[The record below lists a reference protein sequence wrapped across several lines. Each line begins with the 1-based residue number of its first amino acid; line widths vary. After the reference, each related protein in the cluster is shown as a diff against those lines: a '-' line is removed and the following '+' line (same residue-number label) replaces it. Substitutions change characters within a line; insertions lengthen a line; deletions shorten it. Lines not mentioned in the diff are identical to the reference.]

1 MRLLTPCVESSDKEM
16 AGSNPTAKM
25 KNTAKGSNA
34 SHTQTDELA
43 RYIKELKARA
53 KLEKVMKRL
62 EDIQKNANGNE
73 ARLPRKTRA
82 KQSKP
87 TNK

>member
-1 MRLLTPCVESSDKEM
+1 MRLLTLSAESSVREM
-16 AGSNPTAKM
+16 AGSKPTVTPDEDKLAK
-25 KNTAKGSNA
+25 
-34 SHTQTDELA
+34 
-43 RYIKELKARA
+43 YIRELKAKAR
-53 KLEKVMKRL
+53 LEKVMKRL
-62 EDIQKNANGNE
+62 EDIQKNANGE

>member
-1 MRLLTPCVESSDKEM
+1 MRLLTSSAESSVREM
-16 AGSNPTAKM
+16 AGSKPTVTPDEDKLAKY
-25 KNTAKGSNA
+25 
-34 SHTQTDELA
+34 L
-43 RYIKELKARA
+43 KELKAKAR
-53 KLEKVMKRL
+53 LEKVMKRL

-87 TNK
+87 KNK

>member
-1 MRLLTPCVESSDKEM
+1 MRLLTSCVESSDKEM
-16 AGSNPTAKM
+16 AGSKPTVTPDADKLAK
-25 KNTAKGSNA
+25 
-34 SHTQTDELA
+34 
-43 RYIKELKARA
+43 YIKELKAKAR
-53 KLEKVMKRL
+53 LEKVMKRL

-87 TNK
+87 KNK

>member
-1 MRLLTPCVESSDKEM
+1 VAVRGAAAKNIVVEQMKTKSTKPTVTPDADK
-16 AGSNPTAKM
+16 
-25 KNTAKGSNA
+25 
-34 SHTQTDELA
+34 LA
-43 RYIKELKARA
+43 RYIKELKSRA

>member
-1 MRLLTPCVESSDKEM
+1 MPRSSQGRGSKRRRCENIVVEQMKTKSTKPTVTPD
-16 AGSNPTAKM
+16 A
-25 KNTAKGSNA
+25 
-34 SHTQTDELA
+34 DRLA
-43 RYIKELKARA
+43 RYIKELKSRA

-87 TNK
+87 KNK

>member
-1 MRLLTPCVESSDKEM
+1 MPRSSQGRGSKRRRCENSVMEQMKTNSKPTVTPDAEK
-16 AGSNPTAKM
+16 
-25 KNTAKGSNA
+25 
-34 SHTQTDELA
+34 LA
-43 RYIKELKARA
+43 RYIKELRAKARM
-53 KLEKVMKRL
+53 EKVMKRL

-82 KQSKP
+82 KQCKP